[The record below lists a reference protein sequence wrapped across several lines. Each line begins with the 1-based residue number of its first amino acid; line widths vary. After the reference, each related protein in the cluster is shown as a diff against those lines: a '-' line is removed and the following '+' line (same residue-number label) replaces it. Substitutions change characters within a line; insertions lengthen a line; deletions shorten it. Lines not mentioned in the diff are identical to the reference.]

1 MSERFWRQLDILHP
15 DVCKEKIYI
24 IGAGATG
31 SFTALALAKMG
42 MTNITVYDHDEIEE
56 HNFPNQLYPI
66 RMKGINKALATKE
79 VVREYTGIE
88 IDALPEK
95 FKKQELKGIVISA
108 LDSMSGRKDIY
119 KQCKENLN
127 VRLLI
132 DPRTGAE
139 MFRLLTLNPN
149 LFDKCKNYEDTLHA
163 DADALRVPCTAQAI
177 IYSVLL
183 VSSHICNQVKRLL
196 MNQEYKEEIFVD
208 LKNNYQYAN

>member
-1 MSERFWRQLDILHP
+1 MSERLWRQLDILHP
-15 DVCKEKIYI
+15 DKCKEKIYI

-42 MTNITVYDHDEIEE
+42 LSDITIFDHDTIEE
-56 HNFPNQLYPI
+56 HNFPNQLFPI
-66 RMKGINKALATKE
+66 KARGMNKALAIKE
-79 VVREYTGIE
+79 IVKDFTDVDINA
-88 IDALPEK
+88 IPEK
-95 FKKQELKGIVISA
+95 YKKQELKGIVISA

-119 KQCKENLN
+119 KNCKDNPN

-139 MFRLLTLNPN
+139 MFRLLTVDPN
-149 LFDKCKNYEDTLHA
+149 LFDKCQKYEETLHSDSEA
-163 DADALRVPCTAQAI
+163 MRVPCTAQAI

-196 MNQEYKEEIFVD
+196 MGQEYKEDIFVD
-208 LKNNYQYAN
+208 LPNNYSYAN